1 MAPADHVIARDRH
14 RCGGRILFWV
24 SLLNLLLSKKLELTL
39 CLYSLFE
46 DYLRA
51 KLKTLKFYV
60 WWQEDKFNVELMQN
74 P

>member
-1 MAPADHVIARDRH
+1 M
-14 RCGGRILFWV
+14 